1 MSRIVWKGP
10 FIDEKIYSNIKKNTV
25 ICSRNL
31 IITPNL
37 IGLNFL
43 VHNGKNLLSVKILE
57 DMIGH
62 KFGEFS
68 FTRKKFSFKKKKHG
82 SKNKSL
88 YFSFRF

>member
-1 MSRIVWKGP
+1 MSRIIWKGP
-10 FIDEKIYSNIKKNTV
+10 YVSEKIYQNIVEKKPIL

-43 VHNGKNLLSVKILE
+43 VYNGIKLLKIKVVE
-57 DMIGH
+57 NMIGH

-88 YFSFRF
+88 

>member
-37 IGLNFL
+37 IVLNFL
-43 VHNGKNLLSVKILE
+43 FYNDKNFLIV
-57 DMIGH
+57 
-62 KFGEFS
+62 
-68 FTRKKFSFKKKKHG
+68 
-82 SKNKSL
+82 
-88 YFSFRF
+88 

>member
-57 DMIGH
+57 DMIGQ
-62 KFGEFS
+62 KQNTKELIRMLIKLYDDDND
-68 FTRKKFSFKKKKHG
+68 FTA
-82 SKNKSL
+82 
-88 YFSFRF
+88 

>member
-68 FTRKKFSFKKKKHG
+68 YTRKKLSYKKKKTWV
-82 SKNKSL
+82 KK
-88 YFSFRF
+88 